1 MTMPRSSLVSLSD
14 TPWYHVVSRC
24 VRRAFLCGD
33 DNVTGKNFNHRR
45 GWIESRILELA
56 GVFAIDVAAYA
67 VMSNHYHIVVRIDD
81 EQAKKWTDEEVLRR
95 WTQLF
100 TGPLFVRRYLS
111 EDRAEMD
118 ISQLASVLT
127 SAATYRERL
136 HDLSWFMRVLNESIA
151 RMANAEDDCTGR
163 FWEGRF
169 KSQAL
174 LDEHAL
180 LTAMAYVDLNPIRAA
195 MAETPEQCDHTSVKK
210 RISDISGTTA
220 AKTNKVDKQN
230 PRDYVVRDVTHPV
243 GNSHAAHHG
252 SQVGTILLPQLPP
265 IKETQD
271 DRLHSEKKLRKLTQA
286 KLLPF
291 APNEIFATG
300 IPFAFND
307 YLELVDT
314 VGRAVHPTKRGFIL
328 DKTPAIL
335 VRLEIDVETFIE
347 YANNF
352 LKEFGSAVGTPHTLI
367 DLAASRQSRSLRGIS
382 ASRAIFAGIKP
393 RARCISAV

>member
-1 MTMPRSSLVSLSD
+1 MTLPRSALVSLSD

-100 TGPLFVRRYLS
+100 TGPLFIRRYLS

-118 ISQLASVLT
+118 ISQLASVST

-151 RMANAEDDCTGR
+151 RMANSEDECTGR

-210 RISDISGTTA
+210 RISDISGTAA
-220 AKTNKVDKQN
+220 AKTNKLDKKQH
-230 PRDYVVRDVTHPV
+230 R
-243 GNSHAAHHG
+243 AAA
-252 SQVGTILLPQLPP
+252 VLLPQLPP

-271 DRLHSEKKLRKLTQA
+271 DRLHSEKKLRKLVQA

-291 APNEIFATG
+291 APSEIFATG

-314 VGRAVHPTKRGFIL
+314 VGRAVHPAKRGFIIE
-328 DKTPAIL
+328 KTPAIL
-335 VRLEIDVETFIE
+335 IRLEIDVETFIE

-382 ASRAIFAGIKP
+382 ASRAIFEGIKP
-393 RARCISAV
+393 RGRCISAF

>member
-1 MTMPRSSLVSLSD
+1 MTMPRSAVVSLSD

-45 GWIESRILELA
+45 GWIEARILELA
-56 GVFAIDVAAYA
+56 GVFAINVAAYA

-81 EQAKKWTDEEVLRR
+81 ERAKKWTDTEVLRR

-111 EDRAEMD
+111 EERDEMD
-118 ISQLASVLT
+118 VSQLASVST
-127 SAATYRERL
+127 WAATYRERL

-195 MAETPEQCDHTSVKK
+195 IAETPEQSDHTSVQQ
-210 RISDISGTTA
+210 RIRDISDTAA
-220 AKTNKVDKQN
+220 AKTNKVSKKQH
-230 PRDYVVRDVTHPV
+230 RSATV
-243 GNSHAAHHG
+243 
-252 SQVGTILLPQLPP
+252 LLPKLPP
-265 IKETQD
+265 IKETHD
-271 DRLHSEKKLRKLTQA
+271 DRLHSEKKLSKLVQA

-291 APNEIFATG
+291 APSEIFAAG

-314 VGRAVHPTKRGFIL
+314 VGRAVHPAKRGFIL

-335 VRLEIDVETFIE
+335 LRLEIDVETFIE
-347 YANNF
+347 YSNDF
-352 LKEFGSAVGTPHTLI
+352 LKEFGSAVGTPHTLV
-367 DLAASRQSRSLRGIS
+367 DLAVSRQCRSLRGIS
-382 ASRAIFAGIKP
+382 ASRAIFYGIKP
-393 RARCISAV
+393 RARCVSAVN

>member
-1 MTMPRSSLVSLSD
+1 MPRSSLVSLSD

-45 GWIESRILELA
+45 GWIESRILKLA
-56 GVFAIDVAAYA
+56 AVFAIDVAAYS
-67 VMSNHYHIVVRIDD
+67 VMSNHYHIVLRIDD
-81 EQAKKWTDEEVLRR
+81 GRAKKWTDEEVLHR

-100 TGPLFVRRYLS
+100 TGPLFVQRYLS
-111 EDRAEMD
+111 DDRAEMD
-118 ISQLASVLT
+118 VSQLSSVST

-169 KSQAL
+169 KCQAL

-195 MAETPEQCDHTSVKK
+195 MAETPEQSEHTSVKK
-210 RISDISGTTA
+210 RIGDIADTTA
-220 AKTNKVDKQN
+220 AKTNKVGEKH
-230 PRDYVVRDVTHPV
+230 PR
-243 GNSHAAHHG
+243 AA
-252 SQVGTILLPQLPP
+252 VLVPQLPP

-271 DRLHSEKKLRKLTQA
+271 HRLHSEKKLRKLIQA

-291 APNEIFATG
+291 APSEIFAAG
-300 IPFAFND
+300 IPFAFDD

-314 VGRAVHPTKRGFIL
+314 VGRAVHPNKRGFIP

-335 VRLEIDVETFIE
+335 LRLEIDVETFIE
-347 YANNF
+347 YANDF
-352 LKEFGSAVGTPHTLI
+352 LKEFGSAVGTPHMLL
-367 DLAASRQSRSLRGIS
+367 DLAASRQSRSLRGMS
-382 ASRAIFAGIKP
+382 AARAIFDGIRP
-393 RARCISAV
+393 RMRCIAAP

>member
-33 DNVTGKNFNHRR
+33 DSVTGKNFNHRR
-45 GWIESRILELA
+45 GWIESRVLELA
-56 GVFAIDVAAYA
+56 GVFAIDIAAYA

-81 EQAKKWTDEEVLRR
+81 ERAGKWTDEEVLRR

-111 EDRAEMD
+111 DERDQMD
-118 ISQLASVLT
+118 VSQLSSVT
-127 SAATYRERL
+127 TFAATYRERL

-180 LTAMAYVDLNPIRAA
+180 LSAMAYVDLNPIRAA
-195 MAETPEQCDHTSVKK
+195 MAETPERSDHTSVQK
-210 RISDISGTTA
+210 RIRDISETAA
-220 AKTNKVDKQN
+220 AKTNKVDKKHC
-230 PRDYVVRDVTHPV
+230 RIAVV
-243 GNSHAAHHG
+243 N
-252 SQVGTILLPQLPP
+252 LPQPP
-265 IKETQD
+265 LTKDPTQD
-271 DRLHSEKKLRKLTQA
+271 DRLHSEKKLCKLVQA
-286 KLLPF
+286 TLMPF
-291 APNEIFATG
+291 APSEIFAAG

-314 VGRAVHPTKRGFIL
+314 VGRAVHPNKRGFIL
-328 DKTPAIL
+328 DRTPAIL
-335 VRLEIDVETFIE
+335 LRLEIDVETFIE
-347 YANNF
+347 YANDF

-367 DLAASRQSRSLRGIS
+367 DLAALRQTRSLRGIS
-382 ASRAIFAGIKP
+382 ASRAIFEGIKP
-393 RARCISAV
+393 RARCVAAL

>member
-1 MTMPRSSLVSLSD
+1 MTMPRSALVSLSD

-33 DNVTGKNFNHRR
+33 DSVTGKNFNHRR
-45 GWIESRILELA
+45 GWIESRLLELA

-81 EQAKKWTDEEVLRR
+81 ERAKKWTDEEVLNR

-100 TGPLFVRRYLS
+100 TGPLFVQRYLS
-111 EDRAEMD
+111 EESSEMD
-118 ISQLASVLT
+118 VSQLAGVST
-127 SAATYRERL
+127 WASTYRERL

-195 MAETPEQCDHTSVKK
+195 MAETPEQSDHTSVQQ
-210 RISDISGTTA
+210 RIRDISGTVA
-220 AKTNKVDKQN
+220 GKTNKVSKKQ
-230 PRDYVVRDVTHPV
+230 DGSAAVLHPK
-243 GNSHAAHHG
+243 
-252 SQVGTILLPQLPP
+252 LPP

-271 DRLHSEKKLRKLTQA
+271 DRLHSEKKLRKLVQA

-291 APNEIFATG
+291 APSEIFATG
-300 IPFAFND
+300 IPFAFDD

-314 VGRAVHPTKRGFIL
+314 VGRAVHPNKRGFIP

-335 VRLEIDVETFIE
+335 IRLEIDVETFIE
-347 YANNF
+347 YANDF
-352 LKEFGSAVGTPHTLI
+352 LKEFGSAVGTPHMLL
-367 DLAASRQSRSLRGIS
+367 DLAASRQSRSLRGMS
-382 ASRAIFAGIKP
+382 AARAIFDGIRP
-393 RARCISAV
+393 RRRCIAAR

>member
-1 MTMPRSSLVSLSD
+1 MTMPRSALVSLSD

-33 DNVTGKNFNHRR
+33 DSFTGKNFNHRR

-56 GVFAIDVAAYA
+56 GVFAIDVAAYS
-67 VMSNHYHIVVRIDD
+67 VMSNHYHIVVRIDG
-81 EQAKKWTDEEVLRR
+81 ERAKKWTDEEVLNR

-100 TGPLFVRRYLS
+100 TGPLFVQRYLS
-111 EDRAEMD
+111 EKRSEMD
-118 ISQLASVLT
+118 VSQLASVST
-127 SAATYRERL
+127 WTATYRDRL

-151 RMANAEDDCTGR
+151 RMANSEDECTGR

-195 MAETPEQCDHTSVKK
+195 MAETPEQSDHTSIQQ
-210 RISDISGTTA
+210 RIHDVSDTVAG
-220 AKTNKVDKQN
+220 KTNKVSKKQH
-230 PRDYVVRDVTHPV
+230 R
-243 GNSHAAHHG
+243 SAA
-252 SQVGTILLPQLPP
+252 VLLPKLPL

-271 DRLHSEKKLRKLTQA
+271 DRLHSEKKLRQLIQA

-291 APNEIFATG
+291 APSEIFATG
-300 IPFAFND
+300 IPFAFDD

-314 VGRAVHPTKRGFIL
+314 VGRAVHPNKRGFIPN
-328 DKTPAIL
+328 KTPAIL
-335 VRLEIDVETFIE
+335 IRLEIDVETFIE
-347 YANNF
+347 YANDF
-352 LKEFGSAVGTPHTLI
+352 LKEFGSAVGTPHMLL
-367 DLAASRQSRSLRGIS
+367 DLAASRQSRSLRGMS
-382 ASRAIFAGIKP
+382 AARAIFDGIRP
-393 RARCISAV
+393 RGRCIAAV